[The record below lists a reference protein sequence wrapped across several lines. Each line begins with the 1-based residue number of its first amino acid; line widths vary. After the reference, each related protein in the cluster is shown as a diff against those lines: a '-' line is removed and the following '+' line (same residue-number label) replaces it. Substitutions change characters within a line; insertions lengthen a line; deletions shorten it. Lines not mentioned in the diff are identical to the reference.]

1 MTDQITT
8 QMTAQR
14 ILPMTFSERLSELV
28 RACFT
33 AIWITSQEQS
43 NAVREIG
50 QLCRDESWRLALWDV
65 ECGLTLAGSGP
76 AEQATDPLAAIR
88 ALPSLSA
95 DSRSEA
101 GPAGSETT
109 VLVLRNYHR
118 FLGSAEIVQALD
130 HQIQRG
136 KQHRTIIVILAP
148 LIEIPVE
155 LEKAFVV
162 VEHSLPDR
170 QTLQEIA
177 QGVATE
183 AGELP
188 DGAELERVLQA
199 AGGLTRSEAENAF
212 SLSLVRTQRIEAD
225 SIWELKTGQLKK
237 SGLLQLYRG
246 SACFAE
252 LGGLESLKHFCRRS
266 LVDSSATSATS
277 ATSTTN
283 TAARPRGVLLLSP
296 PGCGK
301 SQFCK
306 ALGSET
312 GRPVL
317 MLDVGAL
324 LGSLVGQSE
333 QRTRQALAIAD
344 AMAPC
349 VLMID
354 EVEKAFAGFGGGAG
368 DSGVSSRVFGTVLTW
383 LNDHT
388 SDVYVV
394 CTSNDVSRL
403 PGEFARAERFDGVFF
418 VDLPSRGEKDS
429 IWDLY
434 QTTFGH
440 DPEQRRPSDEQW
452 TGAEIKSCCRLA
464 ALLNVP
470 LAKAAENVVPV
481 AVTASESVARLRA
494 WAAGRCLDAHQGGLY
509 QSRAITGET
518 TGTEIGSGGGSNGES
533 SRTRRRR
540 RVDRGPSMN

>member
-1 MTDQITT
+1 MTSDERLSEGVG
-8 QMTAQR
+8 AS
-14 ILPMTFSERLSELV
+14 LSERLSDRLRELV

-33 AIWITSQEQS
+33 AIWVTSQEQPD
-43 NAVREIG
+43 ALREID
-50 QLCRDESWRLALWDV
+50 QLCRDEGWRLAQWDV
-65 ECGLTLAGSGP
+65 ESGLTLVGSGP

-88 ALPSLSA
+88 ALPSLST
-95 DSRSEA
+95 EA
-101 GPAGSETT
+101 SLQTGSHAVPETT
-109 VLVLRNYHR
+109 ILVLRNYHR

-136 KQHRTIIVILAP
+136 KQHRTMIIILAP
-148 LIEIPVE
+148 LTDIPVE

-162 VEHSLPDR
+162 VDHALPDR
-170 QTLQEIA
+170 SALKEIA
-177 QGVATE
+177 EGVATE
-183 AGELP
+183 EGELP
-188 DGAELERVLQA
+188 AGLELERVLQA

-212 SLSLVRTQRIEAD
+212 SLSLVRTQRIEAEC
-225 SIWELKTGQLKK
+225 IWELKTGQLQK

-246 SACFAE
+246 SARFAE

-266 LVDSSATSATS
+266 LVDSSTDETQRKR
-277 ATSTTN
+277 ST
-283 TAARPRGVLLLSP
+283 AALARPRGVLLLSP

-306 ALGSET
+306 ALGWET

-368 DSGVSSRVFGTVLTW
+368 DSGVASRVFGTVLTW
-383 LNDHT
+383 LNEHT

-418 VDLPSRGEKDS
+418 VDLPSRAEKDL

-434 QTTFGH
+434 QSTFGH
-440 DPEQRRPSDEQW
+440 DSDQDAEQSRPADEQW

-470 LAKAAENVVPV
+470 LVQAAENVVPV
-481 AVTASESVARLRA
+481 AVTASESVERLRT
-494 WAAGRCLDAHQGGLY
+494 WAVGRCLDAHRGGLY
-509 QSRAITGET
+509 QSPPT
-518 TGTEIGSGGGSNGES
+518 GGGDRGAGSQVKDSAAG
-533 SRTRRRR
+533 RRR
-540 RVDRGPSMN
+540 RVKRGPSMN

>member
-1 MTDQITT
+1 
-8 QMTAQR
+8 
-14 ILPMTFSERLSELV
+14 MTFCERLSELV

-33 AIWITSQEQS
+33 AIWVTSCEQ
-43 NAVREIG
+43 ADALRELR
-50 QLCRDESWRLALWDV
+50 QLCHDEQWRLAIWDI
-65 ECGLTLAGSGP
+65 ESGLTLAGSGP
-76 AEQATDPLAAIR
+76 AEQATDPLAAVR
-88 ALPSLSA
+88 ALSA
-95 DSRSEA
+95 FGAEGIVEGTA
-101 GPAGSETT
+101 GDGGETT
-109 VLVLRNYHR
+109 VLVLRNFHR

-130 HQIQRG
+130 YQIQRG

-148 LIEIPVE
+148 LTDIPIE

-162 VEHSLPDR
+162 VEHALPDQ

-177 QGVATE
+177 QGIATE
-183 AGELP
+183 EGELP
-188 DGAELERVLQA
+188 DGVELERVLQA

-212 SLSLVRTQRIEAD
+212 SLSLVRTQRIEAEC
-225 SIWELKTGQLKK
+225 IWELKTGQLQK

-246 SACFAE
+246 SARFAE
-252 LGGLESLKHFCRRS
+252 LGGLEALKHFCRRS
-266 LVDSSATSATS
+266 LAPSPATHPLPASSSASP
-277 ATSTTN
+277 TN
-283 TAARPRGVLLLSP
+283 ARPRGVLLLSP

-306 ALGSET
+306 ALGHET

-354 EVEKAFAGFGGGAG
+354 EVEKAFAGSGGGAG

-418 VDLPSRGEKDS
+418 VDLPSRAEKDG

-440 DPEQRRPSDEQW
+440 DPEQRRPVDAEW
-452 TGAEIKSCCRLA
+452 TGAEIKSYCRLA
-464 ALLNVP
+464 ALLNVS
-470 LAKAAENVVPV
+470 LIEAAGNVVPV
-481 AVTASESVARLRA
+481 AVTASEAVERLRT
-494 WAAGRCLDAHQGGLY
+494 WAGGRCLDAHQGGLY
-509 QSRAITGET
+509 QASGNTGERP
-518 TGTEIGSGGGSNGES
+518 
-533 SRTRRRR
+533 RTRRRR